1 MYYTGIGSRKTPD
14 NILKQMTQIA
24 KSLRI
29 QGFTLRSGG
38 ANGADSAF
46 EQGAGDKK
54 DIYLPWK
61 EFNASQSSL
70 VLVDMQLK
78 EDAYKIAYQY
88 HPNWMACNAAARA
101 FMARNSFQVLGDDLI
116 SPSEFVICWTPDK
129 KICGG
134 TGQAI
139 RIANDHN
146 IPVMYL

>member
-1 MYYTGIGSRKTPD
+1 MYYTGIGSRKTPED
-14 NILKQMTQIA
+14 VLKWMTHLANYLAIM
-24 KSLRI
+24 
-29 QGFTLRSGG
+29 GFTLRSGG
-38 ANGADSAF
+38 ANGADKAF
-46 EQGAGDKK
+46 EQGANGNC

-61 EFNASQSSL
+61 EFNANQSTL
-70 VLVDMQLK
+70 ILDDMALK
-78 EDAYKIAYQY
+78 EAAYKIAYQY

-116 SPSEFVICWTPDK
+116 SPSAFVICWTPNK

-139 RIANDHN
+139 RIANDHD